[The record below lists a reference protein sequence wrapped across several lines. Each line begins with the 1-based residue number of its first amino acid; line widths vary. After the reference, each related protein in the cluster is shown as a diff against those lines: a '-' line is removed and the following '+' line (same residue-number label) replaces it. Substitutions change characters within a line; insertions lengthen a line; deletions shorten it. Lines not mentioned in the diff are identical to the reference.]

1 MLILPVQNSTIL
13 LKSLGGAATLVV
25 VKTFVLSRV
34 QWRDEPCSGLV
45 EISDT
50 TVVFT
55 GAFFVMGLMLGGT
68 LTDYKESERIP
79 GEAAG
84 HLEAIQDWLLLAL
97 RAPRTPSAPR
107 GAEPLD
113 GAALLRSLH
122 EVAGT
127 IRDWLGSK
135 GKDSK
140 AIFPALRRLNE
151 GAYRLAELG
160 ADKEAVKGIQENT
173 NALRRQL
180 TRAYYIS
187 RTHFLVPASVLL
199 RGMLVPVLL
208 FLLITRFKTPAAAV
222 LVSGSLAFTF
232 FYLYQLILG
241 LDDPFDRQS
250 EHGGITT
257 QPLDRF
263 IERLDAQLPR
273 SGQAAVRSDGA

>member
-1 MLILPVQNSTIL
+1 MRNSTIL
-13 LKSLGGAATLVV
+13 LKSIGGATAIVV
-25 VKTFVLSRV
+25 TKAFVLSHYK
-34 QWRDEPCSGLV
+34 WRNEPCSGLV

-79 GEAAG
+79 GETAG
-84 HLEAIQDWLLLAL
+84 HLEAIQDWTLLAI
-97 RAPRTPSAPR
+97 RAPRSSSAPR
-107 GAEPLD
+107 AAEPIN
-113 GAALLRSLH
+113 GTALLRNLR

-127 IRDWLGSK
+127 ILHWLGSK
-135 GKDSK
+135 EKDSK

-151 GAYRLAELG
+151 SAYQLAELG

-180 TRAYYIS
+180 TRAYSIS

-199 RGMLVPVLL
+199 RGMLLPVIL
-208 FLLITRFKTPAAAV
+208 FLLITKFKTPAAAV
-222 LVSGSLAFTF
+222 FVSGSLAFTF
-232 FYLYQLILG
+232 FYLYQLIIG

-263 IERLDAQLPR
+263 VERLDSHLQNPAPNQGR
-273 SGQAAVRSDGA
+273 